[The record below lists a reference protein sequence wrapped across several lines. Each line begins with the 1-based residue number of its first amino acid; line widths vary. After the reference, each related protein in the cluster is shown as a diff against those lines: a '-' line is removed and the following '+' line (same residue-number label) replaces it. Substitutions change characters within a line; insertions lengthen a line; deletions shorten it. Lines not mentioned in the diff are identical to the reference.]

1 MKKITK
7 MKLINWHQFHNQTID
22 ITDNVMLTGENGT
35 GKSTILDAIQFVL
48 TAGKVKFNS
57 AANDSAK
64 RSIKTYMRAKLGVEG
79 KEVLRTGAVISVIA
93 LEYFDEKSGKSN
105 VLGVHLTL
113 SESDYL
119 RKLFFNYQGTISDDY
134 FFNAHHV
141 KERVNFR
148 KTIQQIDSNASFVE
162 KEDEARELFRRIMGV
177 DKKYADLIPRAL
189 AFKPLS
195 KVDEFIFEFILKEES
210 IDIPV
215 LSENIRNYRLL
226 ENKLKEVE
234 EKIAALTHIDETY
247 NSFIQAKENIKTSK
261 DLTIYYQIKQ
271 TQDTLNQIHKNIT
284 IHTSE
289 IEAISNQ
296 LLTLEQQ
303 RIDLSNQQHHY
314 QSLLDGNADY
324 QQMKELKNE
333 LERSKMTLAQKEK
346 AYQSFMK
353 EFHQEIEIY
362 KKLRLFAPF
371 VEKVQEA
378 SYDTSLL
385 RSSLNTITQELLS
398 RNDQLQKELS
408 KIEYDLDKQ
417 RSDEQAL
424 KAIHA
429 RLKQHRFSYK
439 PEMERLLKILKE
451 ELLAHYGK
459 PIEVRPVCE
468 YLEIQDEE
476 WRQAIEGYMN
486 TQRFDLII
494 EPEYYDFA
502 AKVYEAHHKKDRLF
516 NTGIVNC
523 ARLLQYDKVD
533 ENSVATLISSKNRY
547 ALLYAKMILGRVT
560 KANSVEEMKQYR
572 TALTKSCMVYKN
584 YTLRALNPKVYEIP
598 YIGIEAY
605 KLQIKLIETKLNQLK
620 ETMNEKTKIQKTHEK
635 KLYLIRQSKS
645 ALLVKQVSIIDE
657 YHTIKQATTSLQK
670 QYDAIKNNPTYIDYL
685 NALEKVQKELNALN
699 QTISEKY
706 TFKGQQQESLKG
718 AQEEL
723 LQSEQKLE
731 SLQSQDIDF
740 HIYQQQITYF
750 NEKYKKNY
758 QRTLNELHTIIV
770 DGENTLHMKENQVI
784 QNMHDFN
791 LVFDTG
797 YEESINGY
805 HQYQDEL
812 MRLRDIEVV
821 ERQSEVIEAKRKS
834 EASFQESFISKL
846 QSNIKNARREIDQLN
861 KGLVEIDFNGDRYRF
876 ICTKSKNPRYS
887 RYYDIIM
894 SGQQF
899 YSEDL
904 FTTSLSDENRA
915 IMGELFDRLSDYEQG
930 DDAIEQALRDFTDYR
945 RYLSYDIEITHE
957 NGDVTLYSKVSDEK
971 SGGETQ
977 TPFYVVIAS
986 SFQQRIKERPNE
998 DSGCVVLFDEAFNN
1012 MDETRIQEM
1021 MKFYRELNIQIILAV
1036 PPARA
1041 ETIMPYIETTLVV
1054 VKTSEN
1060 AAIVRG
1066 INHAREGL

>member
-7 MKLINWHQFHNQTID
+7 MKLINWHQFHNQTIE

-79 KEVLRTGAVISVIA
+79 EEVLRTGAVISMIA
-93 LEYFDEKSGKSN
+93 LEYFDEKSGRSN
-105 VLGVHLTL
+105 VIGVHLTL

-119 RKLFFNYQGTISDDY
+119 RKLFFNYQGTIADQY
-134 FFNAHHV
+134 FFNEHYV
-141 KERVNFR
+141 KERPDFK
-148 KTIQQIDSNASFVE
+148 KTIQQLDHNATFVE
-162 KEDEARELFRRIMGV
+162 KEEEARDLFRKIMGV

-226 ENKLKEVE
+226 ENKLKEVQ
-234 EKIAALTHIDETY
+234 EKIEALTDIDESY
-247 NSFIQAKENIKTSK
+247 ASFQQAKEDIQTSK

-271 TQDTLNQIHKNIT
+271 TQETLNRIEKDIT
-284 IHTSE
+284 LHTSE
-289 IEAISNQ
+289 IASLNHQI
-296 LLTLEQQ
+296 LTLEQQ
-303 RIDLSNQQHHY
+303 RTDLSNQQHHY

-324 QQMKELKNE
+324 QQMKELKND
-333 LERSKMTLAQKEK
+333 LERAKITLSQKEK

-353 EFHQEIEIY
+353 DFHQEIAIY
-362 KKLRLFAPF
+362 KKLRLFMPF
-371 VEKVQEA
+371 VEKVQSGDYET
-378 SYDTSLL
+378 SYL
-385 RSSLNTITQELLS
+385 RSTLNDIIQEFNKRTTELQREITKL
-398 RNDQLQKELS
+398 
-408 KIEYDLDKQ
+408 EYDLNNQHRDYQ
-417 RSDEQAL
+417 QL
-424 KAIHA
+424 KDIHT
-429 RLKQHRFSYK
+429 RLKQHRFSYR

-451 ELLAHYGK
+451 ELLEHYGK

-468 YLEIQDEE
+468 YLEIVDEE

-502 AKVYEAHHKKDRLF
+502 AKVYEAHHKRDRLF
-516 NTGIVNC
+516 GTGIVNC
-523 ARLLQYDKVD
+523 ARLKKYDVVE
-533 ENSVATLISSKNRY
+533 ENSVATLVTSKNTY
-547 ALLYAKMILGRVT
+547 ALLYAKMILGKVT
-560 KANSVEEMKQYR
+560 KANSVEEMKQYK

-605 KLQIKLIETKLNQLK
+605 KLQMQLIESKLK
-620 ETMNEKTKIQKTHEK
+620 ELKAIIDEKTKTMKTHENR
-635 KLYLIRQSKS
+635 LQLMLQSKS
-645 ALLVKQVSIIDE
+645 PLLVKQLDIIDE
-657 YHTIKQATTSLQK
+657 YHTMKQSTSNLQK
-670 QYDAIKNNPTYIDYL
+670 QFNAIKDNPSYMDYL
-685 NALEKVQKELNALN
+685 NALEKVQDDLKALN
-699 QTISEKY
+699 QSISEKY
-706 TFKGQQQESLKG
+706 TSKGKNEESLKN
-718 AQEEL
+718 AQSQQL
-723 LQSEQKLE
+723 LIDQQLKDLQSHE
-731 SLQSQDIDF
+731 IDF
-740 HIYQQQITYF
+740 QLYDQQIQYY
-750 NEKYKKNY
+750 NEKNKKNY
-758 QRTLNELHTIIV
+758 QKTLNTLNNIIQE
-770 DGENTLHMKENQVI
+770 GENRIHLKETQVI
-784 QNMHDFN
+784 QKMHDFN
-791 LVFDTG
+791 LVFDAG
-797 YEESINGY
+797 YEESIQGY
-805 HQYQDEL
+805 PQYQEEL
-812 MRLRDIEVV
+812 LRLRDIEVI
-821 ERQSEVIEAKRKS
+821 ERQNEVSEAKRKS
-834 EASFQESFISKL
+834 ESSFQESFISKL
-846 QSNIKNARREIDQLN
+846 QSYIKNARREIDQLN
-861 KGLVEIDFNGDRYRF
+861 KGLVDIDFNGDRYRF

-930 DDAIEQALRDFTDYR
+930 DDKMEENLRTFTDYR

-986 SFQQRIKERPNE
+986 SFQQRIKERANE

-1054 VKTSEN
+1054 VKTSDH

-1066 INHAREGL
+1066 INHG